1 MKVIIG
7 LGNIGKEYENTYHN
21 CGFLVVD
28 KLLSEF
34 SLSGGKKQCD
44 AIVYE
49 TNINGEKVIFAKPQ
63 TYMNASGK
71 SFAALQ
77 SKYGVKASDIS
88 VVYDDMDIEPGN
100 VRIRN
105 NGSAGTHNGMK
116 SVLSLCNGNDF
127 LRFRVGTGRP
137 QNEQLIVDYVLSPI
151 PKKSP
156 VFDGIEKCAQ
166 AIKELLLG
174 ETFEIVR
181 TKYSK

>member
-1 MKVIIG
+1 MKLIIG
-7 LGNIGKEYENTYHN
+7 LGNIGKNYENTYHN

-28 KLLSEF
+28 KLLDEF
-34 SLSGGKKQCD
+34 GVHGGKKQCD
-44 AIVYE
+44 AEIFE
-49 TNINGEKVIFAKPQ
+49 CNIGGEKVIFAKPQ

-77 SKYGVKASDIS
+77 KKYKLNAADIA

-116 SVLSLCNGNDF
+116 SVLALCDGTDF

-151 PKKSP
+151 PKKSQ
-156 VFDGIEKCAQ
+156 VFDGIEKCVQ
-166 AIKELLLG
+166 AIKELLMG